1 MIIFGWLEIDRLITA
16 IGDPKAASGHVAAEV
31 PEG

>member
-1 MIIFGWLEIDRLITA
+1 MIFFSWLEIDRLVNA
-16 IGDPKAASGHVAAEV
+16 IGDAKAASEHVVTEV

>member
-1 MIIFGWLEIDRLITA
+1 MIFFSWLEIDRLVTA
-16 IGDPKAASGHVAAEV
+16 IGDAKAASEHVAAEV

>member
-1 MIIFGWLEIDRLITA
+1 MIIFRWLEIDRLITA
-16 IGDPKAASGHVAAEV
+16 MGDQKAASEHVTAEV

>member
-1 MIIFGWLEIDRLITA
+1 MIIFGWLEIDRLVTA
-16 IGDPKAASGHVAAEV
+16 IGDAKAATEHFAAEV

>member
-1 MIIFGWLEIDRLITA
+1 MISFGWLEIDRLVTA
-16 IGDPKAASGHVAAEV
+16 IGHAKAASEHVAAEV

>member
-1 MIIFGWLEIDRLITA
+1 MIVFDWLEIDRLITA
-16 IGDPKAASGHVAAEV
+16 IGDAKAASEHVTAEV

>member
-1 MIIFGWLEIDRLITA
+1 MISFGWLEIDRLNTA
-16 IGDPKAASGHVAAEV
+16 IGDAKAASGHVVAEV